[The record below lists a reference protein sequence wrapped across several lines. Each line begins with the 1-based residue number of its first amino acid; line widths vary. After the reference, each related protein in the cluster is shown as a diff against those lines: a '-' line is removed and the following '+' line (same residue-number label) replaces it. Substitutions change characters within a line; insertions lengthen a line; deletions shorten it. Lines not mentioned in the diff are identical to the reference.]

1 MGNVNEGS
9 VQNAI
14 AQLRSKASQ
23 FTTAAQDIQAR
34 AMHLAGISLDITYS
48 ASDWAGGASQAFQ
61 SAWGQYDLDSHK
73 AIEALNSTA
82 NAFNNLAQRL
92 ETALQTKREA
102 EQRANA
108 LLVATVGLTLL
119 DIIQLGMDP
128 ATDAL
133 TAGTAA
139 GAAAVAAES
148 IDLGTLVVEA
158 DMASEAELAGVTT
171 TSVGSLS
178 TLTDYGLV
186 NMPVSVLSCGTAG
199 NETTGTE
206 SPSYTQEYSVEDG
219 KASLF
224 MGYSSSLWSNDAEVP
239 LGQLGGNPLTA
250 TGSVEVLPS
259 KIGLGVQEGEDG
271 TTNVGL
277 ESSVSLLSASDGIRF
292 GTKDLGATAGLSTD
306 ILGLDG
312 NAGWIDNSMQADVGA
327 NLVSDTGSVGVNLDN
342 VNFSVNGT
350 IGIKAELGFSIG
362 EHTEIKLP
370 FISFGFS
377 IG

>member
-1 MGNVNEGS
+1 M
-9 VQNAI
+9 
-14 AQLRSKASQ
+14 
-23 FTTAAQDIQAR
+23 
-34 AMHLAGISLDITYS
+34 
-48 ASDWAGGASQAFQ
+48 
-61 SAWGQYDLDSHK
+61 
-73 AIEALNSTA
+73 
-82 NAFNNLAQRL
+82 
-92 ETALQTKREA
+92 
-102 EQRANA
+102 
-108 LLVATVGLTLL
+108 
-119 DIIQLGMDP
+119 P
-128 ATDAL
+128 
-133 TAGTAA
+133 
-139 GAAAVAAES
+139 
-148 IDLGTLVVEA
+148 
-158 DMASEAELAGVTT
+158 SEAELAGVTT